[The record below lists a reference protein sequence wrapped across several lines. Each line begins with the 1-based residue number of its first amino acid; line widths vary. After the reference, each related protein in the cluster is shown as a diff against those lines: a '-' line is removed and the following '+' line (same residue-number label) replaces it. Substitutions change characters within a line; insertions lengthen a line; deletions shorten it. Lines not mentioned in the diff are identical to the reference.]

1 MGRARDRADHRAGF
15 AALAMFALL
24 LQLAVPQGF
33 MLARNAGLPA
43 IVICTGH
50 GPLLAPAGDHG
61 IPAKAPKPSG
71 ACAFAGHGGTPTP
84 APGDPINTASSNRAP
99 CAAAAETVVEPIEKP
114 RAVNL
119 APAGAHCRKRSMS
132 RASRTPPS

>member
-1 MGRARDRADHRAGF
+1 MGRAWNRVDHRAGL

-61 IPAKAPKPSG
+61 IPAKAPKPG
-71 ACAFAGHGGTPTP
+71 GTCAFAGHGGTPTP
-84 APGDPINTASSNRAP
+84 APLLALVEARF
-99 CAAAAETVVEPIEKP
+99 EPIET
-114 RAVNL
+114 L
-119 APAGAHCRKRSMS
+119 APPQLSTTAGRGLA
-132 RASRTPPS
+132 APPPPSQGPPSRLL